1 MFFSTVFDF
10 VYSWLRVI
18 QNEVVK
24 NFLKNVDVRGFTPLM
39 VEVNLK
45 LKQKKLKTLN

>member
-18 QNEVVK
+18 QNEVER
-24 NFLKNVDVRGFTPLM
+24 NFLKNVDVEGFTPHTI
-39 VEVNLK
+39 EVDLK